1 MNKRYP
7 QKNYLCKN
15 LKYLRNDIRQE
26 DIAKMVGVG
35 RNNYQAWEKGRAIP
49 QTEHLLK
56 LSLLYCVSIDYLV
69 RKDLSM
75 IKDIEIKM
83 DFHIVQNGLAQIDI
97 LNNHNHVDTNTAK
110 I

>member
-56 LSLLYCVSIDYLV
+56 LSLLYGVSIDYLI
-69 RKDLSM
+69 RKDLSLM
-75 IKDIEIKM
+75 KEIDILK
-83 DFHIVQNGLAQIDI
+83 DFHSVQNNLTQIDI
-97 LNNHNHVDTNTAK
+97 INGIK
-110 I
+110 P